1 MYKMEAKEKIT
12 EEGKEVVKAERKNL
26 FSLGDGKNVIVYIIG
41 NPDRPISG
49 RVTAPEQSNEIMLFT
64 EGNKCAVIPQSS
76 VTKMSWDAEEEEVG
90 D

>member
-1 MYKMEAKEKIT
+1 MDEKAKEK
-12 EEGKEVVKAERKNL
+12 EAKVVEKAERINL
-26 FSLGDGKNVIVYIIG
+26 FALADGKNVIVYTLG

-64 EGNKCAVIPQSS
+64 EGNKSVVIPKSS
-76 VTKMSWDAEEEEVG
+76 VIKMSWNAEEEVG